1 MAAQADGAQDLKR
14 GREGGFAVQR
24 KKIVSSSGNHQRLLE
39 GSSYPE
45 PLGWPF
51 TQQTCACSGDVNT
64 ARCQRHL
71 TLDKEN
77 KAALVACVT
86 VL

>member
-14 GREGGFAVQR
+14 GGFAVQR

-39 GSSYPE
+39 GSSYSE
-45 PLGWPF
+45 PLGWSF

-71 TLDKEN
+71 MLDKEIRLPWL
-77 KAALVACVT
+77 LV
-86 VL
+86 LQ